1 MGAKDDTEKVLRQIH
16 VLFSKAQP
24 YEESKIDV
32 VVNKNE
38 MMDLLKQLNDAM
50 YGMMEEYELTWAK
63 RDKAEREQRKRG
75 DEIVLDAQRKAE
87 DVYAASIMY
96 TDRSLEE
103 IRRLVEESR
112 EEVKELHRKLEMSI
126 DDELCRM
133 KTNQTELHSQ
143 LSDMIDSQKYLR
155 LIEEE
160 NRRAAREAA
169 KGKKAHEGGEYT
181 PMPYAE
187 AAAPEIRVDP
197 AYFEKRAQML
207 SEESGLEL
215 TPAAMGSGY
224 GSDLDALNEELTPL
238 DDPRIERARES
249 FAPEE
254 TEKDEADA
262 NSAVS
267 RVLQIFHR
275 SKDS

>member
-1 MGAKDDTEKVLRQIH
+1 MMSRIQRHICM
-16 VLFSKAQP
+16 
-24 YEESKIDV
+24 V
-32 VVNKNE
+32 V
-38 MMDLLKQLNDAM
+38 
-50 YGMMEEYELTWAK
+50 
-63 RDKAEREQRKRG
+63 
-75 DEIVLDAQRKAE
+75 
-87 DVYAASIMY
+87 
-96 TDRSLEE
+96 
-103 IRRLVEESR
+103 
-112 EEVKELHRKLEMSI
+112 
-126 DDELCRM
+126 
-133 KTNQTELHSQ
+133 
-143 LSDMIDSQKYLR
+143 LR
-155 LIEEE
+155 LINAVSCKLHKFRLILYFFVFFFFSSRRRHTRYWRDWSSDVCSSDLEEE